1 MRTFEQILQGMQ
13 NTGTDPIPEPWPELA
28 PVFLALA
35 RLGSDAN
42 GRILHSERTNW
53 LDENQVRQP
62 EEREIF
68 HHLFD
73 VADAESAA
81 ARSELMEERLPD
93 RG

>member
-1 MRTFEQILQGMQ
+1 MQ
-13 NTGTDPIPEPWPELA
+13 SPGKEPVPEPWPALG

-35 RLGSDAN
+35 RMGTDAN

-53 LDENQVRQP
+53 LDENQVHQP

-73 VADAESAA
+73 IADSESAN
-81 ARSELMEERLPD
+81 ARAELQEESMPD
-93 RG
+93 RS